1 MLAAFPLLVLP
12 VAFYNILMLT
22 ISGGFTGAGAGA
34 RLSAPLVSFPMAS
47 HTVWTVSLGDLLLT
61 GSLLILFAELLKST
75 SSRRIAILNHSLSM
89 LLFILCLVEFLLFP
103 AFATSVFF
111 LMMLMVLLDVLAG
124 FIMTIAASRR
134 AVEVRER

>member
-34 RLSAPLVSFPMAS
+34 RLSAPLVNLHMVSRTAWPI
-47 HTVWTVSLGDLLLT
+47 SLGDLLLT

-103 AFATSVFF
+103 AFATSTFF
-111 LMMLMVLLDVLAG
+111 LISLMVLLDVAAG
-124 FIMTIAASRR
+124 FLVTLIASRR
-134 AVEVRER
+134 EADFRGD